1 MDSNILTQPAD
12 ELDDAR
18 LVGFM
23 KRHQLHNLEE
33 VLSYGVP
40 DLRGMEGFDE
50 SVLRSLID
58 ILRSAGAAHRLN
70 QWPKR

>member
-18 LVGFM
+18 LVSFM

-40 DLRGMEGFDE
+40 DLRGMEGFDD
-50 SVLRSLID
+50 SVLRGLMD
-58 ILRSAGAAHRLN
+58 TLRSAGAVHRLN